1 MSFLEPLWH
10 ALPFLARTRQHHA
23 LEHATLHILSR
34 RFPNKP
40 LAGHS
45 DAGGFWILG
54 AVPTDAVEQA
64 VAEALERLQRGEHH
78 LALHPGCGTNYLA
91 TGGLA
96 ALAGLF
102 GFAGARRWRDRWD
115 RFPLVVFLSMLALI
129 LGRPLGF
136 WLQRVVTTDPQVA
149 DLEVVE
155 VRPARR
161 GRLPA
166 HRVTTRR
173 VSPTLA

>member
-1 MSFLEPLWH
+1 MT
-10 ALPFLARTRQHHA
+10 AAPFWGPLARTRQHHA

-34 RFPNKP
+34 RFPQQP

-45 DAGGFWILG
+45 DPQGFWILG
-54 AVPTDAVEQA
+54 QVPTEAVEQA
-64 VAEALERLQRGEHH
+64 VAEALTRLQQGEHH

-102 GFAGARRWRDRWD
+102 GFAGAKRWRERWD
-115 RFPLVVFLSMLALI
+115 RFPLVIFLSMIALI
-129 LGRPLGF
+129 MGRPLGF
-136 WLQRVVTTDPQVA
+136 WLQRHVTTDPQVQN
-149 DLEVVE
+149 LEVVA
-155 VRPARR
+155 VRPVRR

-173 VSPTLA
+173 VSTGP

>member
-1 MSFLEPLWH
+1 MSLLEPLWR
-10 ALPFLARTRQHHA
+10 AFPFVTRTRQHHA

-34 RFPNKP
+34 RFPQQP

-45 DAGGFWILG
+45 DARGFWILG
-54 AVPTDAVEQA
+54 AVPTEAVEEA
-64 VAEALERLQRGEHH
+64 VTEALTRLQRGEHH

-102 GFAGARRWRDRWD
+102 GFAGAKRWRERWD
-115 RFPLVVFLSMLALI
+115 RFPLVMFLSMLALI
-129 LGRPLGF
+129 VGRPLGF
-136 WLQRVVTTDPQVA
+136 WLQRVVTTDPRVT
-149 DLEVVE
+149 DLEVVA

-173 VSPTLA
+173 VQSTTA

>member
-1 MSFLEPLWH
+1 MPWLDDLIRRVP
-10 ALPFLARTRQHHA
+10 PLARTRQHHA
-23 LEHATLHILSR
+23 LEHATLHILAR
-34 RFPNKP
+34 RFPQQP
-40 LAGHS
+40 MAGHS
-45 DAGGFWILG
+45 DSGGFWILG
-54 AVPTDAVEQA
+54 AVPTEEVERAVT
-64 VAEALERLQRGEHH
+64 EALERLQRGEAH

-96 ALAGLF
+96 ALVGLF

-115 RFPLVVFLSMLALI
+115 RFPLVMFLSMLAL
-129 LGRPLGF
+129 LMGRPLGF
-136 WLQRVVTTDPQVA
+136 WLQRWVTTDARVD

-155 VRPARR
+155 VRPTRR

-173 VSPTLA
+173 VTVGKV